1 MTKKEYIEQVK
12 EAAEEDFVK
21 DVDGFWYYSLGKDGL
36 LSEHDLV
43 IIADL
48 LSERNKEWNEHINK
62 HLGND

>member
-1 MTKKEYIEQVK
+1 MTKQEHIDRVK
-12 EAAEEDFVK
+12 EVIEEDFVK
-21 DVDGFWYYSLGKDGL
+21 DVDGFWYYQLQDGSLL
-36 LSEHDLV
+36 TEYDLT